1 VRGPPTLLVI
11 ALAAIWVVLQDTLAP
26 AQIALGV
33 LLSLGAICA
42 FAAARPVRPRLHRP
56 LVALRLASRVLLDVV
71 RSNIAV
77 ARIILGLVRDREIRS
92 GFLEVPLDLRDPQG
106 LAVLAAIITSTP
118 GTIWAGLAPDGR
130 TLTLHVLDLRNEA
143 QWVRTIKQRYEQ
155 ALIEI
160 FE

>member
-1 VRGPPTLLVI
+1 VIALLVI
-11 ALAAIWVVLQDTLAP
+11 WLVLQDTLAP

-33 LLSLGAICA
+33 LLSLGAIFA
-42 FAAARPVRPRLHRP
+42 FAAARPVRPRLRRP
-56 LVALRLASRVLLDVV
+56 LVALRLASRVFLDIV

-77 ARIILGLVRDREIRS
+77 ARIILGLVRHREIRS

-118 GTIWAGLAPDGR
+118 GTIWAGLAPDGH
-130 TLTLHVLDLRNEA
+130 TLTLHVLDLRDEA
-143 QWVRTIKQRYEQ
+143 QWIRTIKQRYER

>member
-1 VRGPPTLLVI
+1 MLLVI
-11 ALAAIWVVLQDTLAP
+11 ALLAIWLVLQDTLAP

-33 LLSLGAICA
+33 VLSLGAVAA
-42 FAAARPVRPRLHRP
+42 FAAARPVRPRLRRP
-56 LVALRLASRVLLDVV
+56 VLALRLASRVLLDIV
-71 RSNIAV
+71 RSNFAV
-77 ARIILGLVRDREIRS
+77 ACIILGPVRHREIRS

-118 GTIWAGLAPDGR
+118 GTVWAGLSGDGR
-130 TLTLHVLDLRNEA
+130 TLSLHVLDLRDEA
-143 QWVRTIKQRYEQ
+143 QWVRTIKERYER